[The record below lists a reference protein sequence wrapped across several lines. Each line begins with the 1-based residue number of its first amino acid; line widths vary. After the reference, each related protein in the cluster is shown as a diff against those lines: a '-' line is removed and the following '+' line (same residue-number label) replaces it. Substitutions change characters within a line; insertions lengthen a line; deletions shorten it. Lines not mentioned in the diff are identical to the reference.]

1 MAQKTITQEEKS
13 KKELQ
18 AEEQLKRAK
27 ANLAKVRREMKSQI
41 RKEQNHH
48 KYIIGGIVK
57 KYFPDCFEFS
67 EVELNRIIACA
78 FSLDDVQNMIQTV
91 ISERVQSSDDGEFE
105 DGEGADFEG

>member
-1 MAQKTITQEEKS
+1 MPQLIITQEEKS

-18 AEEQLKRAK
+18 AEEQLKKAK
-27 ANLAKVRREMKSQI
+27 ANLAKVRREMKRQI

-57 KYFPDCFEFS
+57 KYFPECFEFS

-78 FSLDDVQNMIQTV
+78 FSLDDVQKMIQKV
-91 ISERVQSSDDGEFE
+91 ISEREQSSDEVENE
-105 DGEGADFEG
+105 DGEED

>member
-1 MAQKTITQEEKS
+1 MTKEEKT

-91 ISERVQSSDDGEFE
+91 IRERVQSGEVGEIE